1 MLGLVG
7 KQLGERGVITHD
19 ELDHAIAKL
28 EGAVAQAKQERA
40 EHAGHFHEDEAD
52 HAHHEVPASLAQRVA
67 PFLTMLREA
76 KAGEAD
82 ALGLLSLLARPVR
95 KDRRKARFR
104 AGFFFCLTKMRWAVV
119 CSKRVGTA
127 ARLDRKVKFLI
138 IQRKTM

>member
-1 MLGLVG
+1 MPLRRPASARPDAGLPAFPNLAAQAQQDEKGIVMITFKSKAAQDLDVLKDFAVYVLGLVG

-52 HAHHEVPASLAQRVA
+52 HEVPPSLAQRVA

-82 ALGLLSLLARPVR
+82 VHW
-95 KDRRKARFR
+95 
-104 AGFFFCLTKMRWAVV
+104 GF
-119 CSKRVGTA
+119 
-127 ARLDRKVKFLI
+127 
-138 IQRKTM
+138 